1 MANINA
7 RSPYIIEIDE
17 ALQIETKIEIFLWNG
32 TGTVPAAAAYVL
44 FNECVY

>member
-7 RSPYIIEIDE
+7 RSPYIITINE

-32 TGTVPAAAAYVL
+32 TGSVPTAPLLTFYQ
-44 FNECVY
+44 N